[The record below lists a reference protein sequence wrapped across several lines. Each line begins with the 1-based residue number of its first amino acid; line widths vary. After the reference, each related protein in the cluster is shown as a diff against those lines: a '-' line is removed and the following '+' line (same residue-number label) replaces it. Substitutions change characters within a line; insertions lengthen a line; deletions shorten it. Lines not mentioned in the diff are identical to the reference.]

1 MRVEFY
7 WKIGGYTVDK
17 NYYQDEEFEEFETL
31 EDLEHELKNMKK
43 MMKMGKPSGMKR
55 TAGLFKKV
63 IGD

>member
-1 MRVEFY
+1 M
-7 WKIGGYTVDK
+7 DK

-31 EDLEHELKNMKK
+31 EDLEQEFEEYEEDDED
-43 MMKMGKPSGMKR
+43 GKPSGMKR